1 MKHLMTVC
9 LIGSTMLVANTA
21 IANPDLARQK
31 NCMACH
37 SVNNKLVGPAFKDI
51 GKRYDGQGGAED
63 KLVQAILKGSS
74 GNWGAVPMPANGQ
87 VNEAEARALVK
98 WVLTQK

>member
-1 MKHLMTVC
+1 MKYIMSVVV
-9 LIGSTMLVANTA
+9 IGGTMLMASTA

-37 SVNNKLVGPAFKDI
+37 SVNNKLVGPSFKDI

-87 VNEAEARALVK
+87 VSEAEARTLVK
-98 WVLTQK
+98 WVLSQK